1 LLLQERSLISNDV
14 YPFWDTF
21 QGKLKNENPYQRN
34 IGLKIIADNAKW
46 DVENKLDASIDDYLS
61 FIYDEKPITVRQC
74 IQALQK
80 IIPYKKQLNLRI
92 AEKLMSLKITDIKE
106 TMQKSI
112 LLDIINALT
121 EIRKY
126 QTTDE
131 IDSYIMKAL
140 SGGIIDKKP
149 KNEIEARMVQ

>member
-1 LLLQERSLISNDV
+1 MLLQERSLISNDV

>member
-1 LLLQERSLISNDV
+1 LLQERSLISNDV